1 MIKKISSLL
10 LGLAISI
17 NFAICASAA
26 DAATTE
32 EAQSLLKALG
42 IAKEM
47 PYSVT
52 VENYVSFLGG
62 MLYDNTELSPD
73 TIAKMTG
80 MIGEN
85 ESLVK
90 NTRIK
95 YGEAVKYSVIALG
108 YQMQAEKEN
117 DYMQVA
123 GQLGITDGIML
134 KADDGLTNDNATKL
148 LMNILDAEPMK
159 SFHNGTGVIYEST
172 KDETIL
178 SLNRGIEEIKG
189 IVTANSITGLTR
201 EEGVGEGYIE
211 IDGVAYETAGEFDDL
226 LGRNVYAYIKDLG
239 AGEYELLYMHGTK
252 NEEVEISGDKLDT
265 INGNYLMYYSD
276 VDGNKS
282 EKALL
287 SPTLRVIY
295 NGVFLSDYTNEDLLP
310 ENGSVVLIN
319 NDRDNDFDVIIVES
333 FKTVIVSGVIADK
346 EVIVNKFRFDGSL
359 KTISLDIENDDHH
372 VNIYGV
378 DGKAISFSNI
388 AVNDVLSIAES
399 KSNAPK
405 VIKVYKSDK
414 VIEGTLAAQN
424 KNEETIKVGDV
435 VYGYTTELYAQLEAE
450 SKTINIGKNYRFYI
464 DSFDNVVYAGFVN
477 ELDYYVFYRCYEEDE
492 EFYVMYMDMDEMW
505 NTAKVAKNMV
515 LDGVKLSKDSVY
527 KNVRYHGPQVA
538 KIYFNANGEVKEL
551 KFAQE
556 SNEADETR
564 FIKSSEKNLV
574 WRLSPKTFGGS
585 VWMEDGAKVF
595 VFPNDLKD
603 REKYSVYEVSG
614 YFRQDTGHKFV
625 AYDMD
630 EYGFTSIIS
639 ANEADNSQNFPNSIF
654 LVTDVYETFVDGE
667 ALSCVNGVFDEFVK
681 YQLTGESIETFA
693 DVKPGDV
700 IKIHTNKKTGRVDGI
715 SKVISV
721 DSDEFVKS
729 AEAELYHN
737 NRIITGIV
745 KKIDVARS
753 RVQIDC
759 GRDASF
765 RLPSSIPVII
775 YDKSEK
781 KCEKGSVASLTVGDK
796 VVCRV
801 PYIQFAEIIIVR
813 E

>member
-10 LGLAISI
+10 LSLAISI

-62 MLYDNTELSPD
+62 MLYESTSLSPD
-73 TIAKMTG
+73 TIARMTG

-95 YGEAVKYSVIALG
+95 YSEAVKYSVIALG
-108 YQMQAEKEN
+108 YQMQAEQAK

-134 KADDGLTNDNATKL
+134 KADSGLTGDDATRL
-148 LMNILDAEPMK
+148 LMNMLDVEPMK
-159 SFHNGTGVIYEST
+159 SFHDGTGVIYEST

-211 IDGVAYETAGEFDDL
+211 IDGVVYETAGKFDEL
-226 LGRNVYAYIKDLG
+226 LGRNVYAYIKNLG

-265 INGNYLMYYSD
+265 IDGNYLMYYSE
-276 VDGNKS
+276 VNENKS

-295 NGVFLSDYTNEDLLP
+295 NGVFLGDYTNEDLLP

-319 NDRDNDFDVIIVES
+319 NDRDNDFDVMIVES

-359 KTISLDIENDDHH
+359 KTISLDIENEDHY
-372 VNIYGV
+372 VNICSA
-378 DGKAISFSNI
+378 DGKSISFSNI

-414 VIEGTLAAQN
+414 VIEGTLVSQN
-424 KNEETIKVGDV
+424 KNEETLTVGDV
-435 VYGYTTELYAQLEAE
+435 AYGYTSELYAQLEAE
-450 SKTINIGKNYRFYI
+450 TKTIGIGKDYRFYI
-464 DSFDNVVYAGFVN
+464 DSFGNIVYAGFVN

-492 EFYVMYMDMDEMW
+492 EFYIMYMDMDEMW
-505 NTAKVAKNMV
+505 NTAKLAKNTV
-515 LDGVKLSKDSVY
+515 LDGVKLSKDSVH
-527 KNVRYHGPQVA
+527 KNVQYHSPQVA
-538 KIYFNANGEVKEL
+538 KIYFNSNGEVKEL

-564 FIKSSEKNLV
+564 FIKSPEKQLV
-574 WRLSPKTFGGS
+574 WRLTPKTFSGS

-595 VFPNDLKD
+595 VFPKDLKD
-603 REKYSVYEVSG
+603 REKYSVFEVSG
-614 YFRQDTGHKFV
+614 YFRQDVGHKFV

-630 EYGFTSIIS
+630 EYGFTSILS
-639 ANEADNSQNFPNSIF
+639 ANETDNSQNFSNSIF

-667 ALSCVNGVFDEFVK
+667 ALSCVNGVFGEFIK
-681 YQLTGESIETFA
+681 YQLTGESLETFA

-700 IKIHTNKKTGRVDGI
+700 IKTHTDRKTGRVDGI
-715 SKVISV
+715 SKIISV
-721 DSDEFVKS
+721 DSDNFEKS
-729 AEAELYHN
+729 GESELYHN
-737 NRIITGIV
+737 DRIITGIV
-745 KKIDVARS
+745 KKADVARS
-753 RVQIDC
+753 RIQIDC

-765 RLPSSIPVII
+765 RLPSSVPVLI
-775 YDKSEK
+775 YDKSDR
-781 KCEKGSVASLTVGDK
+781 KCEKGTVANLTAGDK

-801 PYIQFAEIIIVR
+801 PYIQFAEIIIIR
-813 E
+813 D